1 MLAGS
6 GVDTGLVLR
15 GGGGEDGRGALAS
28 RSVWAVR
35 SKEFLILSSDGLF
48 ETIKG
53 TAGDFIL

>member
-1 MLAGS
+1 
-6 GVDTGLVLR
+6 VDTGVVLR

-35 SKEFLILSSDGLF
+35 SKEFLLLSSDGLF